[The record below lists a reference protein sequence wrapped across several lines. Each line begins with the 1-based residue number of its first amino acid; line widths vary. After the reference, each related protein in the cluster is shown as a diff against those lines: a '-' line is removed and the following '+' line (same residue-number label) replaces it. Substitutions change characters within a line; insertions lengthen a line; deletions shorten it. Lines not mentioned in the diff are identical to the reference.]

1 MENSYR
7 IIWEVDIDA
16 ADPLE
21 AARAAA
27 SAFEKG
33 LAPVFEVHQWDEPDM
48 ITATPVALIDI
59 RDPEAELPVPGKR
72 DFQDQYLGP
81 GLV

>member
-7 IIWEVDIDA
+7 VIWEIDVDA
-16 ADPLE
+16 ADAHE

-48 ITATPVALIDI
+48 VTATPVALVDI
-59 RDPEAELPVPGKR
+59 RDPEAELPVPGTR
-72 DFQDQYLGP
+72 HFRDQYLGP
-81 GLV
+81 QVI